1 MSLDQFNGQ
10 EVPTFLSG
18 EIFENYYFV
27 LNFSHCCQCS
37 CFVFF
42 SYFFGGVCGVLGFNG
57 RQLSCKE
64 DNYNDHYT

>member
-27 LNFSHCCQCS
+27 LNFSHCCQYS
-37 CFVFF
+37 CIVFF
-42 SYFFGGVCGVLGFNG
+42 IIFLGGVWGVGI
-57 RQLSCKE
+57 
-64 DNYNDHYT
+64 